1 AQWGERAS
9 DTREAAGSTPAG
21 TMRASVAQPEQ
32 SASIR
37 SSRALVRVQPG
48 ALVGDST
55 GGSFHTRLWWN
66 RQTRGVQNAVLW
78 RPGSSPGRRMHTH
91 ATVART
97 ERWRHER
104 ARDLRNARR
113 QDARAAARR
122 GEPRG
127 ARRAHG

>member
-1 AQWGERAS
+1 
-9 DTREAAGSTPAG
+9 
-21 TMRASVAQPEQ
+21 MRASVAQPEQ

-78 RPGSSPGRRMHTH
+78 RPGSSPGRRMHTRSDGAFQREAVDH
-91 ATVART
+91 D
-97 ERWRHER
+97 R
-104 ARDLRNARR
+104 AGDLR
-113 QDARAAARR
+113 
-122 GEPRG
+122 
-127 ARRAHG
+127 HT